1 MCVYR
6 FGLLVREGETYGVRA
21 NDQRKQTDSGVKMV
35 AMTLLS
41 IVAFV
46 ALICVV
52 LLLLYYFYYPMG
64 KDCSLHT
71 LMYCRCGLNN

>member
-1 MCVYR
+1 MRVCFCRY
-6 FGLLVREGETYGVRA
+6 GLLVREGESYGTRVK
-21 NDQRKQTDSGVKMV
+21 DERKEGEGGVKVV

-41 IVAFV
+41 ILGFL

-64 KDCSLHT
+64 RRVLHH
-71 LMYCRCGLNN
+71 MMVM